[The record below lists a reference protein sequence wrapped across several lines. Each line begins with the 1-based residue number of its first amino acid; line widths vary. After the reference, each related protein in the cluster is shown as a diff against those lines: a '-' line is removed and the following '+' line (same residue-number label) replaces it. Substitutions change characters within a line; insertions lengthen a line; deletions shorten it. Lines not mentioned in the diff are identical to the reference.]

1 MSTQGFS
8 TWAETKARR
17 REIQDVD
24 ETQVEKYREE
34 MLAEQR
40 AYRLAEIRKEQ
51 HVTQAELAK
60 LMHVSQPRV
69 SDIEKGKIDRTE
81 VGTLAAYV
89 EALGGKVKVV
99 AEFGED
105 VALTIA

>member
-1 MSTQGFS
+1 MSTPKGYS
-8 TWAETKARR
+8 TWAETKAKR
-17 REIQDVD
+17 REIQPVD
-24 ETQVEKYREE
+24 ESRIEE
-34 MLAEQR
+34 LRDEMIAAER

-51 HVTQAELAK
+51 HVTQKQIADR
-60 LMHVSQPRV
+60 MHVSQPRI

-99 AEFGED
+99 AEFGD
-105 VALTIA
+105 QALTIA

>member
-1 MSTQGFS
+1 MSTQGYT

-24 ETQVEKYREE
+24 ETKVAEYRDE
-34 MLAEQR
+34 MIAAER

-51 HVTQAELAK
+51 DVTQAQLAER
-60 LMHVSQPRV
+60 MHVSQPRV
-69 SDIEKGKIDRTE
+69 SDIEKGKVDRTE

-99 AEFGED
+99 AEFGD
-105 VALTIA
+105 QALTIA